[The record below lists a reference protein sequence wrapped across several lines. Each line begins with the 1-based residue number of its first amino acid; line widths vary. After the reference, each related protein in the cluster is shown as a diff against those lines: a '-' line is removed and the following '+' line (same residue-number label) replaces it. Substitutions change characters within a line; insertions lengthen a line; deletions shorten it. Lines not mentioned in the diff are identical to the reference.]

1 MKTIT
6 CHYNDNEIQFSVD
19 PNDKNLMI
27 NATEMAKVFDRRIDF
42 FLKTD
47 HAKAFIEV
55 LEFTPFGGN
64 SEPLTKEEIIKTSH
78 KTGTWMHRTLALKF
92 AAWLDPKFEVWVY
105 SRIDEIIFGYY
116 KKHWDAH
123 AAQEK
128 AKIRMENIKQKILT
142 EPTIKLVKQYF
153 DVEAEIREAR
163 KQKTAAIKNQLRMF
177 EQEAEDYE

>member
-6 CHYNDNEIQFSVD
+6 YHYNDNEIQFSVD

-27 NATEMAKVFDRRIDF
+27 NATEMAKVFDKKTKV
-42 FLKTD
+42 FLKAD
-47 HAKAFIEV
+47 HVKAFIEV
-55 LEFTPFGGN
+55 AKRAPNGAQ
-64 SEPLTKEEIIKTSH
+64 IIADR
-78 KTGTWMHRTLALKF
+78 GRNGIFFNRRLALKF
-92 AAWLDPKFEVWVY
+92 AAWMDPEFEYWVY
-105 SRIDEIIFGYY
+105 SKIDEVMFGNY

-128 AKIRMENIKQKILT
+128 AKIRMETIKQKILT
-142 EPTIKLVKQYF
+142 EPTIKLVQQYF
-153 DVEAEIREAR
+153 DVEAEIKEAR